1 MAGQEQARTVG
12 SEGRSQEQGQE
23 AGAGAR
29 SDRLSQS
36 CTSPGAWHAHAS
48 AASSTVS
55 GPAQDKGLGAM

>member
-12 SEGRSQEQGQE
+12 SEGKSQEQGQE
-23 AGAGAR
+23 AGAR